1 MFRPSRLLKPQR
13 FRALALLWAF
23 ALFVVATLARA
34 EDDPWLEPILGS
46 APEPLVTSPHELWE
60 DASSGG
66 PLWVSVQGSLV
77 VREQGRRDFGAMLL
91 VGVPLERLAKPS
103 MRARSVGT
111 EARFAETSATLDAAK
126 APPSSGPSEPQK
138 ALEPAPMPLL
148 LTPEMAREAVKA
160 ALTEATLLEPFLRL
174 DAIAKRARTSALLPE
189 LRLRVTRQLD
199 QSQALSPTE
208 YDPARVTASGGT
220 SLWLEA
226 RATFR
231 LDRLVFA
238 DEEVPLEKHR
248 DERADNRKKLVDR
261 VLTELFAW
269 QRAMV
274 ARDDE
279 SKEPEERARAAIAVI
294 EAEASLD
301 VLTGGWFSKWRAA
314 QKRRSAP

>member
-1 MFRPSRLLKPQR
+1 
-13 FRALALLWAF
+13 
-23 ALFVVATLARA
+23 
-34 EDDPWLEPILGS
+34 
-46 APEPLVTSPHELWE
+46 
-60 DASSGG
+60 
-66 PLWVSVQGSLV
+66 
-77 VREQGRRDFGAMLL
+77 
-91 VGVPLERLAKPS
+91 
-103 MRARSVGT
+103 
-111 EARFAETSATLDAAK
+111 
-126 APPSSGPSEPQK
+126 
-138 ALEPAPMPLL
+138 MPLL